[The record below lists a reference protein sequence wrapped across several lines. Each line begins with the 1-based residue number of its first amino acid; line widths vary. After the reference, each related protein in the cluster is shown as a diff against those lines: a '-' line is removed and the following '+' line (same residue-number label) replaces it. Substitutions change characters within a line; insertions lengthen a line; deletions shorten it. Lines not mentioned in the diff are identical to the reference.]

1 MWSPV
6 LQGRAHAVCLWL
18 PLHRYLYSFTQFR
31 VKALDFRVNPRYR
44 AGGNMTERGVERESH
59 ERRLTIGQA
68 VADWLLVIAAIVNW
82 VVENVLL

>member
-1 MWSPV
+1 
-6 LQGRAHAVCLWL
+6 
-18 PLHRYLYSFTQFR
+18 
-31 VKALDFRVNPRYR
+31 
-44 AGGNMTERGVERESH
+44 MTERGVERESH